1 MTGRAAGAPTL
12 SRERFEAFVE
22 AMSHA
27 RVALKGRVVWE
38 ATADDPEDDG
48 EGEEDGAGPSLS
60 HLQQQPPPQQ
70 QQRGIHDSEHEIAEL
85 LDMTPPPGRDG
96 TPGRRQ
102 FVQILADKRA
112 GPEQVWHL
120 EVRWLVC
127 QAHRVEELVKSWT
140 RRARQAGLLML
151 QVPTGRRP
159 RPFSPSVLVPL
170 PTPMRAAAVARLRD
184 ELGFV
189 RQGVV
194 AMQLG
199 GRTSTSSVI
208 RGEQLLHELGV
219 AYVRYDPQGRG
230 LLWSANRLQPSQAAR
245 AHSQRLLDD
254 FRAICEGL
262 EMAPRHAEA
271 SAPGPPGSPVPGGDE
286 PQPAGAA
293 AVVA

>member
-1 MTGRAAGAPTL
+1 
-12 SRERFEAFVE
+12 
-22 AMSHA
+22 
-27 RVALKGRVVWE
+27 
-38 ATADDPEDDG
+38 
-48 EGEEDGAGPSLS
+48 
-60 HLQQQPPPQQ
+60 
-70 QQRGIHDSEHEIAEL
+70 
-85 LDMTPPPGRDG
+85 MTPPPGRDG

-102 FVQILADKRA
+102 FVQILADSRA

-170 PTPMRAAAVARLRD
+170 PASMRATAVARLRD

-199 GRTSTSSVI
+199 GRTSSSSVI
-208 RGEQLLHELGV
+208 RGEQFLHELGV
-219 AYVRYDPQGRG
+219 AYVRYDPHGRG
-230 LLWSANRLQPSQAAR
+230 FLWSANRLQPSQAAR

-271 SAPGPPGSPVPGGDE
+271 SVYAAPGPPGSPVPEGDE
-286 PQPAGAA
+286 LADAA
-293 AVVA
+293 ATAA